1 MRNEIAEILA
11 SQLEEF
17 RRRLPEDVFRKTV
30 MESLDKMDEV
40 TPIPAMQVAQ
50 THNDSRKRERKVA
63 INPSVPIK
71 SQSME
76 CPIPSKKEWVRD
88 QLQNLFRSESELQT

>member
-30 MESLDKMDEV
+30 MESLDKMDEL
-40 TPIPAMQVAQ
+40 TPIPTMQVAQ
-50 THNDSRKRERKVA
+50 TPNESRKRDRKVA
-63 INPSVPIK
+63 MNTSVPMIK

-76 CPIPSKKEWVRD
+76 CPIPSKKE
-88 QLQNLFRSESELQT
+88 